1 MSNSKEIS
9 LSTSIFPIILLVSM
23 LIYNIFNN
31 EWLGT
36 YTFHIILITTAVI
49 VSIIGLINKVTLSEI
64 LVKIYN
70 SVKSIKTP
78 IIILLLVGALAGTWK
93 VSGVIPAMVYYGVNF
108 IDPSIFLPLTLVVT
122 AIVSLTAGSSYIT
135 SATIGVALVSVGNA
149 FGISP
154 SMTAGAVISGAY
166 FGDKMSPLSDTT
178 NLASAISGTDLYTH
192 IKYMMYTT
200 FPTFI
205 ITFVVFCIITL
216 NLSSYTSNDANEIG
230 IISEIL
236 EQDFYIS
243 PILFAIPASVLI
255 LAYLKVKPV
264 IALSLGVLF
273 AIIFSVIFQINIL
286 DQINWTTSKAILSS
300 VFTYTE
306 IALPEHIQF
315 SENPKLLEGIT
326 DLYTRGGMESM
337 LWVIL
342 LTTCAMIFGGA
353 MEAIG
358 ALNKITNELLKLADS
373 AFGLI
378 ASTVASCLGVN
389 LFASDQY
396 LAIIIPGKMFKNAFE
411 ENNLAPE
418 NLSRTLEDSG
428 TVTSALIPWNT
439 CGAYHYGVLGVS
451 VVDYFIY
458 AVFNWLSPVMTLIYA
473 GIGIKLRSITRQT
486 NL

>member
-1 MSNSKEIS
+1 MSNSKKIG

-23 LIYNIFNN
+23 LVYNIFNN
-31 EWLGT
+31 EWLGA
-36 YTFHIILITTAVI
+36 YTFHIILLITALT
-49 VSIIGLINKVTLSEI
+49 VSIIGLIMKVSIVEI
-64 LVKIYN
+64 LIKIYE

-93 VSGVIPAMVYYGVNF
+93 VSGVIPAMVYYGINF
-108 IDPSIFLPLTLVVT
+108 IDPSVFLPLTLVIT

-149 FGISP
+149 FNIPP

-205 ITFVVFCIITL
+205 ITFIVFCIITL
-216 NLSSYTSNDANEIG
+216 NLNSSTSNDAIEIG
-230 IISEIL
+230 MISEIL
-236 EQDFYIS
+236 KKDFYIS
-243 PILFAIPASVLI
+243 PILFVIPASVLI

-273 AIIFSVIFQINIL
+273 AIIFSVIFQSNIL
-286 DQINWTTSKAILSS
+286 EQIDVSTSKAIFSS
-300 VFTYTE
+300 VFTFTE
-306 IALPEHIQF
+306 IQLELTY
-315 SENPKLLEGIT
+315 SGENTKLLEGIN

-337 LWVIL
+337 FWVIL
-342 LTTCAMIFGGA
+342 LTICAMVFGGA

-373 AFGLI
+373 AFGLV

-396 LAIIIPGKMFKNAFE
+396 LAIIIPGKMFKNAYE
-411 ENNLAPE
+411 EYNLAPE

-451 VVDYFIY
+451 VLDYFIY
-458 AVFNWLSPVMTLIYA
+458 AIFNWLSPIMTLIYA
-473 GIGIKLRSITRQT
+473 GIDIKIRSINSKT
-486 NL
+486 N